1 MSEQETNETMTNEV
15 STEEK
20 LAATYKRILIT
31 VLFCCIGWPIFLYAF
46 NYSMN
51 PLVMLLGGAVVSAP
65 ILWFMARGG
74 GLKDVFKTDEY
85 EVVTTY
91 SDGSKKS
98 DGGTESFIMGL
109 ITKIL
114 GLILMIFIGCLI
126 TIGLLVFLTV
136 RYIKLYLQA
145 SQKPSFIKSAF
156 PILLAGLIVFIGSG
170 IVVRGIA
177 RASAAKAWKEAKEI
191 NMMIEVPQQRLAD
204 YNDWNFTELQ
214 A

>member
-1 MSEQETNETMTNEV
+1 MSEQETNETITKEV

-31 VLFCCIGWPIFLYAF
+31 VIFCCIGWPIFLYAF

-65 ILWFMARGG
+65 ILWIMARGG

-109 ITKIL
+109 ITKII
-114 GLILMIFIGCLI
+114 GLVLVILIGCLI
-126 TIGLLVFLTV
+126 TIGLLVYMTISYV
-136 RYIKLYLQA
+136 KLYLQA
-145 SQKPSFIKSAF
+145 SNKPAFVKSAF

-170 IVVRGIA
+170 IVVGNIA
-177 RASAAKAWKEAKEI
+177 RASAAKARKEAKEI
-191 NMMIEVPQQRLAD
+191 NMIIEAPQQRLAC
-204 YNDWNFTELQ
+204 YNDWNFPEV
-214 A
+214 